1 MLPHIVS
8 QGEVASDRQDV
19 IENEGRCM
27 PGHGR
32 DQKTQCRRS
41 PRRAIGSGGGFV
53 WQPQARWQL
62 WLQNNRTEI
71 GSVLSGTF

>member
-41 PRRAIGSGGGFV
+41 QRRAIG
-53 WQPQARWQL
+53 
-62 WLQNNRTEI
+62 
-71 GSVLSGTF
+71 